1 MTTDFWNKLQEN
13 IEYKKMMYLLA
24 EAPHVGEPDMFETL
38 LKKRIK
44 ELNIPETY
52 IKEYERIER
61 CMHYERDLSNKQKC
75 LLQKQQ
81 LVDDIEE
88 YRLIERFNKLK
99 NNFRRSRKSVRR
111 SRKSVRRSRKSVP
124 RSRKSVRR
132 SRKSVRRSRKS
143 VRRSRKSVRR
153 SRKSVRR
160 SRKSVRRSRKSVRR
174 SRKSVRRSRKSVRRS
189 RKNI

>member
-1 MTTDFWNKLQEN
+1 MAYTKAWEN
-13 IEYKKMMYLLA
+13 IEYNKMMKLLN

-38 LKKRIK
+38 LMQRIK
-44 ELNIPETY
+44 EFNIPQKY
-52 IKEYERIER
+52 IEEYKQIER

-88 YRLIERFNKLK
+88 YRLMERFHKLK
-99 NNFRRSRKSVRR
+99 SKFRRSRKSI
-111 SRKSVRRSRKSVP
+111 
-124 RSRKSVRR
+124 RR

-174 SRKSVRRSRKSVRRS
+174 SRKSVR
-189 RKNI
+189 